1 MPVAIADHA
10 KPLRLLAI
18 DDNSL
23 PVLRQT
29 FHRQGYGERCRSS
42 GCKSIF
48 RSGYPRTLTEAK
60 IPLNV
65 QRINS
70 YREAVCW
77 PIAQRPKALG
87 AMPYE
92 TFHRD
97 ISPASLRLRFLRKRR
112 TPVDTRPPDRR
123 DAALRPHWGL
133 RRLQALHV
141 RTASCQGAR
150 SDALRTDPLLC
161 KQRCSH
167 HSTRARTRPE
177 LECNH

>member
-23 PVLRQT
+23 PVLRQA
-29 FHRQGYGERCRSS
+29 FHRQGHRERRRSS
-42 GCKSIF
+42 GRKSIF
-48 RSGYPRTLTEAK
+48 RSGYPRTLREVK

-87 AMPYE
+87 ALPYE
-92 TFHRD
+92 TFHCD

-161 KQRCSH
+161 KQRCFH

>member
-1 MPVAIADHA
+1 MPAAIADHA

-23 PVLRQT
+23 PVLRRT
-29 FHRQGYGERCRSS
+29 FHRQGYGERRRSS
-42 GCKSIF
+42 GRKGIF
-48 RSGYPRTLTEAK
+48 RSGYPRALREAK

-97 ISPASLRLRFLRKRR
+97 ISPAPLRLRFLRKRR
-112 TPVDTRPPDRR
+112 TPVDTRSSDGR
-123 DAALRPHWGL
+123 DATLRPHWDV

-141 RTASCQGAR
+141 RTASCRDAR
-150 SDALRTDPLLC
+150 SDALQTYLLLC
-161 KQRCSH
+161 KQRCFH
-167 HSTRARTRPE
+167 RPKHARTRPE